1 MLLSEA
7 DLGEVILI
15 LIDDIDDDI
24 DEHYNDD
31 EDGVMTMTMMILKGV
46 GDADGTEEEAF
57 ESRGG
62 EKVLNLISTT
72 LSPLSSNA
80 TVLIDIDRF
89 LYQRLN
95 AHFSS
100 LILIFQQTAWWKK
113 VYRMCMLFI
122 VLLNLDI

>member
-7 DLGEVILI
+7 DLGEVIFI
-15 LIDDIDDDI
+15 LIDGIDDEIDDDIDDDI

-100 LILIFQQTAWWKK
+100 LILIFQQTA
-113 VYRMCMLFI
+113 
-122 VLLNLDI
+122 

>member
-7 DLGEVILI
+7 DLGEVIFI
-15 LIDDIDDDI
+15 LIDGIDDEIDDDIDDDI

-31 EDGVMTMTMMILKGV
+31 EDGVMTMTMKGV

-89 LYQRLN
+89 IYQRFN
-95 AHFSS
+95 VHFSS
-100 LILIFQQTAWWKK
+100 LILIFQQTA
-113 VYRMCMLFI
+113 
-122 VLLNLDI
+122 